1 LASRWKE
8 NGSFHCPAVA
18 AKTNNNNSNSNLCQ
32 CGDPNCCGTTQ
43 LATILM
49 MMVLAAMDVPSVFSP
64 SAECQGCGGQV
75 EEAVAE

>member
-49 MMVLAAMDVPSVFSP
+49 VLAAMDVPSSLHLQNAKA
-64 SAECQGCGGQV
+64 AEAMV
-75 EEAVAE
+75 L